1 MANSE
6 LTIKAVREMGMAMAS
21 KLYKMFES
29 GKCDDMSID
38 QVSRFADMIVPIRE
52 VRVGEAARIAECS
65 LGKFYRYINA
75 GLIHKP
81 RKTKGGKV
89 LLYNVDLLKADL
101 KKIREMNPDDL
112 KAKLRIGDIIS
123 LRDRENER

>member
-1 MANSE
+1 MKNSE
-6 LTIKAVREMGMAMAS
+6 LTIKAVREMGMDLSS

-38 QVSRFADMIVPIRE
+38 QVSRFAEMIVSVRE
-52 VRVGEAARIAECS
+52 VRVAEAAKIFGCS
-65 LGKFYRYINA
+65 IGKFYRLINA

-101 KKIREMNPDDL
+101 KKVNEMNPDDL

-123 LRDRENER
+123 LKNRE

>member
-6 LTIKAVREMGMAMAS
+6 LTIKAVREMGMALSS

-38 QVSRFADMIVPIRE
+38 QVSRFAEMIIPVRE
-52 VRVGEAARIAECS
+52 VRVAEAAEIFGCS
-65 LGKFYRYINA
+65 IGKFYRLINA
-75 GLIHKP
+75 DLIHKP
-81 RKTKGGKV
+81 RKVNGGKV

-101 KKIREMNPDDL
+101 KKVNEMNPDDL

-123 LRDRENER
+123 LKNRE

>member
-6 LTIKAVREMGMAMAS
+6 LTIKAVREMGMTLAS
-21 KLYKMFES
+21 KLYKMFEF

-38 QVSRFADMIVPIRE
+38 QVSRFAEMIVPVRE
-52 VRVGEAARIAECS
+52 VRVAEAARIAECS
-65 LGKFYRYINA
+65 LGKFYRLINA

-101 KKIREMNPDDL
+101 QRIKEMNPDDL

-123 LRDRENER
+123 LRNKPDEK

>member
-6 LTIKAVREMGMAMAS
+6 LTIKAVREMGMTLAS

-38 QVSRFADMIVPIRE
+38 QVSRFAEMIVPVRE
-52 VRVGEAARIAECS
+52 VRVSEAAEIFGCS
-65 LGKFYRYINA
+65 IGKFYRLINA

-81 RKTKGGKV
+81 RKAKGGKV

-101 KKIREMNPDDL
+101 KKVNEMNPDDL

-123 LRDRENER
+123 LKNRE

>member
-1 MANSE
+1 MKNSE
-6 LTIKAVREMGMAMAS
+6 STIKAVREMGMTLAS
-21 KLYKMFES
+21 NLYKMFES

-38 QVSRFADMIVPIRE
+38 QVSRFAEMIVPIRE
-52 VRVGEAARIAECS
+52 VRVSEAAEIFGCS
-65 LGKFYRYINA
+65 IGKFYRLINA

-101 KKIREMNPDDL
+101 KKVNEMNPDDL

-123 LRDRENER
+123 LKNRE

>member
-6 LTIKAVREMGMAMAS
+6 LTIKAVREMGMALAS

-38 QVSRFADMIVPIRE
+38 QVSRFAEMIVPIRE
-52 VRVGEAARIAECS
+52 VRVAEAAEIFGCS
-65 LGKFYRYINA
+65 LGKFYRFINA

-101 KKIREMNPDDL
+101 KKVNEMNPDDL

-123 LRDRENER
+123 LRDKQND

>member
-6 LTIKAVREMGMAMAS
+6 LTIKAVREMGMALAS

-38 QVSRFADMIVPIRE
+38 QVSRFAEMIVPIRE
-52 VRVGEAARIAECS
+52 VRVAEAAEIFGCS
-65 LGKFYRYINA
+65 IGKFYRLINA
-75 GLIHKP
+75 SLIHKP
-81 RKTKGGKV
+81 RKAKGGKV

-101 KKIREMNPDDL
+101 KKVNEMNPDDL

-123 LRDRENER
+123 LKNRE